1 LRIPRLSSSYDTIL
15 ITVSDRLLDIHTLT
29 PGKQILV
36 DGQFRSYNNMNPYGS
51 KLLLTLFA
59 REIEFINDYNEIKN
73 PNQIYLCG
81 FICKKPVYRT
91 TPFGREIT
99 DLLLAINRPYN
110 KSDYIPCIAWGRNA
124 RYSRR
129 LKVGDNIRIWG
140 RIQSRDY
147 QKKYD
152 DGTVENKTA
161 YEVSVTKME
170 IPNINNM
177 EERQEIQEIEDD
189 DNNNQ
194 DQVLS

>member
-1 LRIPRLSSSYDTIL
+1 
-15 ITVSDRLLDIHTLT
+15 
-29 PGKQILV
+29 
-36 DGQFRSYNNMNPYGS
+36 M
-51 KLLLTLFA
+51 
-59 REIEFINDYNEIKN
+59 
-73 PNQIYLCG
+73 
-81 FICKKPVYRT
+81 
-91 TPFGREIT
+91 
-99 DLLLAINRPYN
+99 
-110 KSDYIPCIAWGRNA
+110 GRNA

>member
-1 LRIPRLSSSYDTIL
+1 
-15 ITVSDRLLDIHTLT
+15 
-29 PGKQILV
+29 
-36 DGQFRSYNNMNPYGS
+36 MNPYGS

-81 FICKKPVYRT
+81 FICKKPVYRRR
-91 TPFGREIT
+91 PSDEKLPICC
-99 DLLLAINRPYN
+99 LAINRTYN
-110 KSDYIPCIAWGRNA
+110 NPITYVYRMGEKRP
-124 RYSRR
+124 YSRR